1 MAYIDTL
8 IEKFPIRKT
17 KLQKECFRNWVMD
30 ECVKLGYTAQVET
43 KGSSNNVVI
52 GDADKA
58 EAIFTAHYDTPA
70 VMPVPNFITPC
81 NVLVYLLYQI
91 VLTVAIFAVSGLV
104 AGSLGWLAK
113 IIFGDGELAFWV
125 GYLAELV
132 SLFGLL
138 GLMLFG
144 PANKNNANDNTSGVA
159 AVFALMEKLPAE
171 QRSKAAFILWDNE
184 EKGMLGSKAFAK
196 EHPKLAHLALV
207 VNLDC
212 VGLGEN
218 IIMVVNKLAR
228 KLPAVD
234 TLEKAMQNTSGR
246 AFQMFR
252 SVSWLLNSD
261 HKSFKCGVMVCACRK
276 AKVLGYYTPY
286 IHTGKD
292 TVIDQENIPYLAEGL
307 SAFVAALPE
316 ENV

>member
-8 IEKFPIRKT
+8 IEQFPIRKT
-17 KLQKECFRNWVMD
+17 KLQKEEFRNWVMD

-144 PANKNNANDNTSGVA
+144 PANKHNANDNTSGVA
-159 AVFALMEKLPAE
+159 SVLETMARIPAE
-171 QRSKAAFILWDNE
+171 KRGKVAFILFDNE
-184 EKGMLGSKAFAK
+184 EKGMLGSSAFASK
-196 EHPKLAHLALV
+196 HKDVKKNTLLV
-207 VNLDC
+207 NMDC

-218 IIMVVNKLAR
+218 ILFFSPKKARGHAHYEKLVAGMNAQAGR
-228 KLPAVD
+228 NLEMFNMEGHMYPSDQSQFKHGIAVCSC
-234 TLEKAMQNTSGR
+234 K
-246 AFQMFR
+246 
-252 SVSWLLNSD
+252 
-261 HKSFKCGVMVCACRK
+261 K
-276 AKVLGYYTPY
+276 AKVIGYYCDK
-286 IHTGKD
+286 IHTKHD
-292 TVIDQENIPYLAEGL
+292 TIADAGNIAFIADGLA
-307 SAFVAALPE
+307 AFAQSL
-316 ENV
+316 

>member
-159 AVFALMEKLPAE
+159 SVLETMARIPAE
-171 QRSKAAFILWDNE
+171 KRGKVAFILFDNE
-184 EKGMLGSKAFAK
+184 EKGMLGSSAFASK
-196 EHPKLAHLALV
+196 HKDVKKNTLLV
-207 VNLDC
+207 NMDC

-218 IIMVVNKLAR
+218 ILFFSPKKARGHAHYEKLVAGMNAQAGR
-228 KLPAVD
+228 NLEMFNMEGHMYSSDQSQFKHGIAVCSC
-234 TLEKAMQNTSGR
+234 K
-246 AFQMFR
+246 
-252 SVSWLLNSD
+252 
-261 HKSFKCGVMVCACRK
+261 K
-276 AKVLGYYTPY
+276 AKVIGYYCDK
-286 IHTGKD
+286 IHTKHD
-292 TVIDQENIPYLAEGL
+292 TIADAGNIAFIADGLA
-307 SAFVAALPE
+307 AFAQSL
-316 ENV
+316 

>member
-30 ECVKLGYTAQVET
+30 ECMKLGYTAQVET

-159 AVFALMEKLPAE
+159 SVLETMARIPAE
-171 QRSKAAFILWDNE
+171 KRSKVAFILFDNE
-184 EKGMLGSKAFAK
+184 EKGMLGSSAFASK
-196 EHPKLAHLALV
+196 HKDVKKNTLLV
-207 VNLDC
+207 NMDC

-218 IIMVVNKLAR
+218 ILFFSPKKARGHAHYEKLVAGMNAQAGR
-228 KLPAVD
+228 NLEMFNMEGHLYPSDQSQFKHGIAVCSC
-234 TLEKAMQNTSGR
+234 K
-246 AFQMFR
+246 
-252 SVSWLLNSD
+252 
-261 HKSFKCGVMVCACRK
+261 K
-276 AKVLGYYTPY
+276 AKVIGYYCDK
-286 IHTGKD
+286 IHTKHD
-292 TVIDQENIPYLAEGL
+292 TIADAGNIAFIADGLA
-307 SAFVAALPE
+307 AFAQSL
-316 ENV
+316 

>member
-30 ECVKLGYTAQVET
+30 ECVRLGYTAQVET

-81 NVLVYLLYQI
+81 NVLVYILYQL
-91 VLTVAIFAVSGLV
+91 VLTIALLAVSGVV
-104 AGSLGWLAK
+104 AGSLGWLANS
-113 IIFGDGELAFWV
+113 IFGDGELAFWV
-125 GYLAELV
+125 GYLAEMV

-159 AVFALMEKLPAE
+159 SVLETMARIPAE
-171 QRSKAAFILWDNE
+171 KRGKVAFILFDNE
-184 EKGMLGSKAFAK
+184 EKGMLGSSAFASK
-196 EHPKLAHLALV
+196 HKDVKKNTLLV
-207 VNLDC
+207 NMDC

-218 IIMVVNKLAR
+218 ILFFSPKKARGHAHYEKLVAGMNAQAGR
-228 KLPAVD
+228 NLEMFNMEGHLYPSDQSQFKHGIAVCSC
-234 TLEKAMQNTSGR
+234 K
-246 AFQMFR
+246 
-252 SVSWLLNSD
+252 
-261 HKSFKCGVMVCACRK
+261 K
-276 AKVLGYYTPY
+276 AKVIGYYCDK
-286 IHTGKD
+286 IHTKHD
-292 TVIDQENIPYLAEGL
+292 TIADAGNIAFIADGLA
-307 SAFVAALPE
+307 AFAQSL
-316 ENV
+316 

>member
-30 ECVKLGYTAQVET
+30 ECMKLGYTAQVET

-159 AVFALMEKLPAE
+159 SVLETMARIPAE
-171 QRSKAAFILWDNE
+171 KRGKVAFILFDNE
-184 EKGMLGSKAFAK
+184 EKGMLGSSAFASK
-196 EHPKLAHLALV
+196 HKDVKKNTLLV
-207 VNLDC
+207 NMDC

-218 IIMVVNKLAR
+218 ILFFSPKKARGHAHYEKLVAGMNAQAGR
-228 KLPAVD
+228 NLEMFNMEGHLYPSDQSQFKHGIAVCSC
-234 TLEKAMQNTSGR
+234 K
-246 AFQMFR
+246 
-252 SVSWLLNSD
+252 
-261 HKSFKCGVMVCACRK
+261 K
-276 AKVLGYYTPY
+276 AKVIGYYCDK
-286 IHTGKD
+286 IHTKHD
-292 TVIDQENIPYLAEGL
+292 TIADAGNIAFIADGLA
-307 SAFVAALPE
+307 AFAQSL
-316 ENV
+316 

>member
-159 AVFALMEKLPAE
+159 SVLETMARIPAE
-171 QRSKAAFILWDNE
+171 KRGKVAFILFDNE
-184 EKGMLGSKAFAK
+184 EKGMLGSSAFASK
-196 EHPKLAHLALV
+196 HKDVKKNTLLV
-207 VNLDC
+207 NMDC

-218 IIMVVNKLAR
+218 ILFFSPKKARGHAHYEKLVAGMNAQAGR
-228 KLPAVD
+228 NLEMFNMEGHLYPSDQSQFKHGIAVCSC
-234 TLEKAMQNTSGR
+234 K
-246 AFQMFR
+246 
-252 SVSWLLNSD
+252 
-261 HKSFKCGVMVCACRK
+261 K
-276 AKVLGYYTPY
+276 AKVIGYYCDK
-286 IHTGKD
+286 IHTKHD
-292 TVIDQENIPYLAEGL
+292 TIADAGNIAFIADGLA
-307 SAFVAALPE
+307 AFAQSL
-316 ENV
+316 

>member
-144 PANKNNANDNTSGVA
+144 PANKHNANDNTSGVA
-159 AVFALMEKLPAE
+159 SVLETMARIPAE
-171 QRSKAAFILWDNE
+171 KRGKVAFILFDNE
-184 EKGMLGSKAFAK
+184 EKGMLGSSAFASK
-196 EHPKLAHLALV
+196 HKDVKKNTLLV
-207 VNLDC
+207 NMDC

-218 IIMVVNKLAR
+218 ILFFSPKKARGHAHYEKLVAGMNAQAGR
-228 KLPAVD
+228 NLEMFNMEGHLYPSDQSQFKHGIAVCSC
-234 TLEKAMQNTSGR
+234 K
-246 AFQMFR
+246 
-252 SVSWLLNSD
+252 
-261 HKSFKCGVMVCACRK
+261 K
-276 AKVLGYYTPY
+276 AKVIGYYCDK
-286 IHTGKD
+286 IHTKHD
-292 TVIDQENIPYLAEGL
+292 TIADAGNIAFIADGLA
-307 SAFVAALPE
+307 AFAQSL
-316 ENV
+316 

>member
-30 ECVKLGYTAQVET
+30 ECMKLGYTAQVET

-144 PANKNNANDNTSGVA
+144 PANKNNANDNTSGMASVLETMA
-159 AVFALMEKLPAE
+159 RIPAE
-171 QRSKAAFILWDNE
+171 KRGKVAFILFDNE
-184 EKGMLGSKAFAK
+184 EKGMLGSSAFASK
-196 EHPKLAHLALV
+196 HKDVKKNTLLV
-207 VNLDC
+207 NMDC

-218 IIMVVNKLAR
+218 ILFFSPKKARGHAHYEKLVAGMNVQAGR
-228 KLPAVD
+228 NLEMFNMEGHLYPSDQSQFKHGIAVCSC
-234 TLEKAMQNTSGR
+234 K
-246 AFQMFR
+246 
-252 SVSWLLNSD
+252 
-261 HKSFKCGVMVCACRK
+261 K
-276 AKVLGYYTPY
+276 AKVIGYYCDK
-286 IHTGKD
+286 IHTKHD
-292 TVIDQENIPYLAEGL
+292 TIADAGNIAFIADGLA
-307 SAFVAALPE
+307 AFAQSL
-316 ENV
+316 

>member
-30 ECVKLGYTAQVET
+30 ECMKLGYTAQVET

-81 NVLVYLLYQI
+81 NVLVYILYQL
-91 VLTVAIFAVSGLV
+91 VLTIALLAVSGVV
-104 AGSLGWLAK
+104 AGSLGWLANS
-113 IIFGDGELAFWV
+113 IFGDGEMAFWV

-159 AVFALMEKLPAE
+159 SVLETMARIPAE
-171 QRSKAAFILWDNE
+171 KRGKVAFILFDNE
-184 EKGMLGSKAFAK
+184 EKGMLGSSAFASK
-196 EHPKLAHLALV
+196 HKDVKKNTLLV
-207 VNLDC
+207 NMDC

-218 IIMVVNKLAR
+218 ILFFSPKKARGHAHYEKLVAGMNAQAGR
-228 KLPAVD
+228 NLEMFNMEGHLYPSDQSQFKHGIAVCSC
-234 TLEKAMQNTSGR
+234 K
-246 AFQMFR
+246 
-252 SVSWLLNSD
+252 
-261 HKSFKCGVMVCACRK
+261 K
-276 AKVLGYYTPY
+276 AKVIGYYCDK
-286 IHTGKD
+286 IHTKHD
-292 TVIDQENIPYLAEGL
+292 TIADAGNIAFIADGLA
-307 SAFVAALPE
+307 AFAQSL
-316 ENV
+316 